1 MEYLMI
7 YFENHC
13 EKACNTNLSSNGA
26 QKVFNVLTYER
37 IIHDG
42 FSVLLEDLLEIIDVI
57 VLVS

>member
-1 MEYLMI
+1 MEYLMV

-13 EKACNTNLSSNGA
+13 EKAGNTNLSSNVA